1 MNLISVLDTSVRGTV
16 IFGWMKYY
24 TVPTRGLS
32 SVAFRMQNTA
42 LAVANFSSRHWLLTF
57 KDQMKSMIII
67 QLVSVSKAVEI
78 VWCHLSVSPTIT
90 RKKITVVRDT

>member
-57 KDQMKSMIII
+57 KDRSSEVTYVAEDV
-67 QLVSVSKAVEI
+67 LAGVAF
-78 VWCHLSVSPTIT
+78 L
-90 RKKITVVRDT
+90 